1 MGKRTKAGRKR
12 SFRNHLA
19 PFVMVKMVR
28 QSKAD
33 WARYE
38 ADHDWPLMWVL

>member
-1 MGKRTKAGRKR
+1 MGKRTKAERKR

-19 PFVMVKMVR
+19 PFVMAGMVR

-33 WARYE
+33 WARWR
-38 ADHDWPLMWVL
+38 DRKRDTQ

>member
-1 MGKRTKAGRKR
+1 MSKRTKAGRKR

-19 PFVMVKMVR
+19 PFIMAERVR

-33 WARYE
+33 WRR
-38 ADHDWPLMWVL
+38 WWRPWGR